1 MEEPLLPEKIDDD
14 GDVQSWNDIASEIW
28 QDDTSVNQL
37 NNNSNREEKDIEDD
51 NLIQK
56 FERKVSQTERMTAEN
71 KLKELKTKNQLSQSN
86 QSEMMEKENSFS
98 SKMESKFKV
107 DEGRIVVVDILIELL
122 RYLAD
127 IQNRSFEEWIQQ
139 LKLKLKLK
147 IDQHHMEVE
156 MEEVLKMIDNRTIK
170 RLYYRKLVSNMTKSG
185 NQLNDID
192 KDLIETIHSN
202 WYIYTG
208 DHYQENC

>member
-1 MEEPLLPEKIDDD
+1 
-14 GDVQSWNDIASEIW
+14 
-28 QDDTSVNQL
+28 
-37 NNNSNREEKDIEDD
+37 
-51 NLIQK
+51 
-56 FERKVSQTERMTAEN
+56 MTAEN